1 MKEMVKLEQWNDNT
15 GSYMRTAMSE
25 KCHQKSTAYSLSQ
38 PGSSVG
44 AQLVPLQAVDIGD
57 TLNGVNPSTQV

>member
-1 MKEMVKLEQWNDNT
+1 
-15 GSYMRTAMSE
+15 MRTAMSE

>member
-1 MKEMVKLEQWNDNT
+1 MKEMVKLEQRNDNT
-15 GSYMRTAMSE
+15 GSYAYGNVGKMPPEIS
-25 KCHQKSTAYSLSQ
+25 AYSLSQ